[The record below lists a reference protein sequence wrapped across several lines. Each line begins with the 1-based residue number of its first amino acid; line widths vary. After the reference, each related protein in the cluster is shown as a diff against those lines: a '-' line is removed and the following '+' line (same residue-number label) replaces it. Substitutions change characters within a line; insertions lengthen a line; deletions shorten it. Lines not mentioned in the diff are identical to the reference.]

1 MRKIIFIDTETTG
14 FIPSKSAITQLSGVV
29 RIDKKDMETFNF
41 YIKPFE
47 GADINQKALE
57 VQGRTLEDFKNEKFI
72 SEEKAYFLFK
82 KILDK
87 YVNKYDKNDKFIVA
101 GYNVKFDVDMLQAFF
116 KRQKDNYLFSYISLN
131 NMLDPLPCIG
141 MLQLCGLLPELENNK
156 LETWCKYFGIE
167 FEAHDSLEDI
177 CATKELIFKIANL
190 IIKK

>member
-1 MRKIIFIDTETTG
+1 MKIIFIDTETTG
-14 FIPSKSAITQLSGVV
+14 LIPSKSAITQLSGVV

-116 KRQKDNYLFSYISLN
+116 KRQKDNYLFSYISLIS
-131 NMLDPLPCIG
+131 MLDPLPCIG

-156 LETWCKYFGIE
+156 LETWCKHFGIE